1 MDIINNKIVPLAKR
15 DAGEKEVEE
24 AMFQAIIEGG
34 LLPENVSLE
43 QFRQRVKSAE
53 ADEVS
58 GVNYESEYRKQTGKD
73 LTAEDYAE

>member
-1 MDIINNKIVPLAKR
+1 M
-15 DAGEKEVEE
+15 
-24 AMFQAIIEGG
+24 
-34 LLPENVSLE
+34 PENVSLE
-43 QFRQRVKSAE
+43 QFRQRVESAE